1 MFTVVKYII
10 IYNIYLI
17 MKVCSNNKLDGF
29 GSVYICCLC
38 CLATCRQNGYVYRH
52 KHFNDLPGMW
62 LHHNPTK
69 SNEYN
74 FILNDFTG
82 LISDA
87 SDNLTIEAHYG
98 HGGGVQ
104 GGFPINDT
112 NKYFNE
118 SILSEIRKMYYNT
131 WKPQPIPCD
140 VAIHIR
146 RGDIARNHK
155 IINGKKLYVSERA
168 ISIEYF
174 KRKIVEL
181 QSKSTASLKFII
193 FSEGIV
199 EDFKEILIDGYNI
212 TFYLNT
218 ELRETFHSMVKAPIL
233 VLSPS
238 MMSIAAA
245 LLNTGEIHYYKWNA
259 FNKLNHWNMDMDR

>member
-1 MFTVVKYII
+1 MKKITKR
-10 IYNIYLI
+10 IYLALMVLI
-17 MKVCSNNKLDGF
+17 TTPAISDSGIWSGIFDINGH
-29 GSVYICCLC
+29 GSY
-38 CLATCRQNGYVYRH
+38 
-52 KHFNDLPGMW
+52 
-62 LHHNPTK
+62 
-69 SNEYN
+69 
-74 FILNDFTG
+74 DFTG

-118 SILSEIRKMYYNT
+118 IILSDIRKMYYNT

-140 VAIHIR
+140 VAIHLR
-146 RGDIARNHK
+146 RGDITRNHK
-155 IINGKKLYVSERA
+155 IINGKKIYVSERA

-181 QSKSTASLKFII
+181 QSKSTSSLKFII

-259 FNKLNHWNMDMDR
+259 FNKLNHWNMDR

>member
-1 MFTVVKYII
+1 M
-10 IYNIYLI
+10 NIVY
-17 MKVCSNNKLDGF
+17 SNKKQDGF
-29 GSVYICCLC
+29 GSLYVCCLC
-38 CLATCRQNGYVYRH
+38 CLVTCRQKGYIYRH
-52 KHFNDLPGMW
+52 TMFQELRGDV
-62 LHHNPTK
+62 HHNYDK
-69 SNEYN
+69 DKEFAIY
-74 FILNDFTG
+74 LNDFTG

-87 SDNLTIEAHYG
+87 SDNLAIEAHYG
-98 HGGGVQ
+98 VGGGVQ
-104 GGFPINDT
+104 GGFPIKDT

-118 SILSEIRKMYYNT
+118 TMLSEIRKMYYST
-131 WKPQPIPCD
+131 WNPKPIPCD

-146 RGDIARNHK
+146 RGDIARNPK
-155 IINGKKLYVSERA
+155 IINGKKLYGSERA

-181 QSKSTASLKFII
+181 QSKSITPLNFII
-193 FSEGIV
+193 FSEGKD

-212 TFYLNT
+212 TLYLNT

-259 FNKLNHWNMDMDR
+259 FNKLNHWIVDN